1 MSIRILLAILL
12 LGCCSQNAIAK
23 PESDVQKKVEAH
35 AQYFGFQSPEA
46 YLHFSAELNQLMSG
60 KKTLG
65 EPLLKTTTYINSL
78 GAGTTYSTLS
88 VEQKSDLFALI
99 KARRLKMAQSLGI
112 PESSMDR
119 LITQYA
125 TYSRLNAK
133 LHNIALDKVFQT
145 TSGEDD
151 EIERI
156 EVEGRLLQSWGGYDS
171 LMMYVGITEM
181 AMQSSISQYTPFV
194 VRFTSRESEQ
204 TFMYNNYSGSWSISN
219 ETPCIQDS
227 CQGYPVL
234 NP

>member
-1 MSIRILLAILL
+1 MSIRNLLTILL
-12 LGCCSQNAIAK
+12 LGCLSQNAIAK
-23 PESDVQKKVEAH
+23 PESNVQKQIEAH
-35 AQYFGFQSPEA
+35 AQYFGFQSPED

-65 EPLLKTTTYINSL
+65 EPLIETTTYVNTIKT
-78 GAGTTYSTLS
+78 GTTYSALS
-88 VEQKSDLFALI
+88 VEQKSELFALQ
-99 KARRLKMAQSLGI
+99 KERRLKMAQSLGI
-112 PESSMDR
+112 PESAMDS

-133 LHNIALDKVFQT
+133 LHNISMDKVFQT
-145 TSGEDD
+145 TSDEDD
-151 EIERI
+151 KIEQI
-156 EVEGRLLQSWGGYDS
+156 EVQGSLLQNWGGYGS
-171 LMMYVGITEM
+171 LMMYIGITEI
-181 AMQSSISQYTPFV
+181 AVQAGISQYTPFV

-219 ETPCIQDS
+219 ETPCTQDS